1 MNKKEQMIVLGVG
14 MFVAAVVLASNP
26 RCNRGCKTLA
36 QHLAEHGIEDFLGG
50 LFA

>member
-1 MNKKEQMIVLGVG
+1 MNNKAVLLGAG
-14 MFVAAVVLASNP
+14 MFFVALVLASNP

-36 QHLAEHGIEDFLGG
+36 QHLAEHGLEDFLGE